1 MTRKA
6 MGLSNIRRIVR
17 QHRFPAEFRIPA
29 PDRYSVRPGDQLET
43 LPMPVVTDPEPAP
56 AVVAG
61 LDDAVVADVATG
73 VWRVLK
79 RFAADSEAAKAQ
91 RLATRNL
98 TAVAERLA
106 DAQVRIQDHD
116 GAVFDPGL
124 SLRVMAYEARAGI
137 DRELVVETV
146 RPSVYRSG
154 RCIQTGQVI
163 VGMPEKGQP
172 A

>member
-1 MTRKA
+1 MTRNTIW
-6 MGLSNIRRIVR
+6 LSDIRRIIR
-17 QHRFPAEFRIPA
+17 QRRFPAEFRIPA
-29 PDRYSVRPGDQLET
+29 PGRYPVPPGDRLET
-43 LPMPVVTDPEPAP
+43 LPMPVATGPDPVET
-56 AVVAG
+56 VAE
-61 LDDAVVADVATG
+61 LDDAVIADVATG

-79 RFAADSEAAKAQ
+79 RFAADSEAAKTQ